1 MDDSTLV
8 FKPEGEAS
16 EKPAPALNPWKV
28 LIVDDEPE
36 VHAATKLVLDDFS
49 FEGGGLEFISA
60 HSGKEAISLMEIHE
74 DIAVVLLDVVMET
87 QHAGLECAR
96 HIREVLK
103 NHLVRII
110 LRTGQPGQ
118 APERKVIVE
127 YDINDYKQK
136 TDLTAQRLFTALYTA
151 IRSYRD
157 MQAIE
162 RNRIGLRYIIEASG
176 DLFRQQS
183 IKKLAQGVLTQI
195 SALFRLKDSFYMRS
209 QGFTLARTPEGE
221 CEFIAATG
229 KYADLNCPCESMILP
244 PEITQQ
250 ITKVLE
256 EKKSVYFENSFMGY
270 FPTQTRRHHILYL
283 EDCGT
288 EIDKE
293 YQDLLNIFTRN
304 VGVAFDNRY
313 LNQEIQETQ
322 QEIIHLLG
330 ELVESRSKETAYHVI
345 RVAEYIGI
353 FGKAAGYS
361 DAEVALIKKAS
372 PMHDIGK
379 MAIPDAILL
388 KPGKLTR
395 PEMEVMKTH
404 SEIGFKL
411 LSSSKRRLL
420 KTAATIALTHHEKWD
435 GTGYPQGLKG
445 VEIPLAGRLTCLAD
459 VFDALSSERPYKDA
473 WPLDQV
479 FDYLK
484 KERGR
489 IFDPYLV
496 DVAVRAR
503 EEILKV
509 REKYMDAPL
518 PARQAPAEA

>member
-1 MDDSTLV
+1 MDDSALV
-8 FKPEGEAS
+8 FKPEGDKSPPTEPD
-16 EKPAPALNPWKV
+16 KKPWKI

-36 VHAATKLVLDDFS
+36 VHSSTKLVLDDFS
-49 FEGGGLEFISA
+49 FEGAGIEFISA
-60 HSGKEAISLMEIHE
+60 YSAKEGISLMEIHE

-87 QHAGLECAR
+87 QHAGLDCAR
-96 HIREVLK
+96 HIREILK

-118 APERKVIVE
+118 APERQVIVD

-136 TDLTAQRLFTALYTA
+136 TELTTQRLFTAMYTA

-157 MQAIE
+157 MQTIE

-183 IKKLAQGVLTQI
+183 IKKLAKGVLTQI
-195 SALFRLKDSFYMRS
+195 SALFRLKNSFYMRS
-209 QGFTLARTPEGE
+209 QGFTIAQSPEGD

-229 KYADLNCPCESMILP
+229 KYADLDQVDDCPILP
-244 PEITQQ
+244 PEIVDQ
-250 ITKVLE
+250 IGKVLE
-256 EKKSVYFENSFMGY
+256 KKASTYSDNNFMGY
-270 FPTQTRRHHILYL
+270 FPTQTQKHHILFL
-283 EDCGT
+283 EGCGND
-288 EIDKE
+288 IDKE
-293 YQDLLNIFTRN
+293 YEDLLNIFTRN

-313 LNQEIQETQ
+313 LNQELKETQ

-353 FGKAAGYS
+353 FGRAAGYS
-361 DAEVALIKKAS
+361 EQEVELIKKAS

-395 PEMEVMKTH
+395 DEMELMKTH
-404 SEIGFKL
+404 TQIGHKL

-420 KTAATIALTHHEKWD
+420 QTAAKIALTHHEKWD
-435 GTGYPQGLKG
+435 GTGYPRGLKG
-445 VEIPLAGRLTCLAD
+445 VEIPISGRLTCLAD
-459 VFDALSSERPYKDA
+459 IFDALSSERVYKDA
-473 WPLDQV
+473 WPLEKV

-484 KERGR
+484 EERGKT
-489 IFDPYLV
+489 FDPYLA
-496 DVAVRAR
+496 DVAARSR
-503 EEILKV
+503 EEIMVV
-509 REKYMDAPL
+509 REKYTDDPL
-518 PARQAPAEA
+518 PGRQAST